1 MAPDAAIEQALKG
14 VALLLVALGFVLW
27 LLVFMRGGGRRLLL
41 LLGTTGLAGTG
52 LVHVIAALQLFPA
65 VR

>member
-1 MAPDAAIEQALKG
+1 MTPDAATEQVLKG
-14 VALLLVALGFVLW
+14 VAFLLLTLGFVLW

-52 LVHVIAALQLFPA
+52 LVHVIATLQLLPA
-65 VR
+65 VH